1 MGIKKKNK
9 NQTSLSKKVIG
20 IIVVSLAFFGIAIG
34 FAGFL
39 IYNYSVRLTKLD
51 AILYYVVSIIIAS
64 LIVGIIV
71 SILSIKYIK
80 KQLVKPVEEISNEA
94 ARFSGEHTLS
104 NPLGNISEIKELTTL
119 SNSIDSLEIEM
130 TKYIEEI
137 QVTTAEK
144 ERIGVE
150 LSLASKIQESQI
162 PTVFPQRNDFDIY
175 GSMTPARMI
184 GGDFYNFMQIDDDH
198 LAMWIGDVSGKGV
211 PAALFMMNT
220 NLILTERIRYGGVPS
235 EILSFANDR
244 ICENN
249 PAEMFVTVW
258 LGILELSTGKITC
271 ANAGHTY
278 PALKE
283 KDKFEILEDKHGM
296 VLGGLNG
303 MKYKDYELKMNVG
316 SKLFVYSDGVP
327 EAKNEVG
334 EMFREDR
341 MLTSLNKAKD
351 GNAETIINSI
361 KEDVNAFV
369 GGAVQFDDLTMLCV
383 EYKGKK

>member
-1 MGIKKKNK
+1 MDVKKKNK
-9 NQTSLSKKVIG
+9 NQTNLSKKVIG

-34 FAGFL
+34 VAGFL

-71 SILSIKYIK
+71 SIRSIKYIK

-104 NPLGNISEIKELTTL
+104 EPLGNISEIKELTTL

-137 QVTTAEK
+137 QATTAEK

-162 PTVFPQRNDFDIY
+162 PTDFPIRKDLDIY

-184 GGDFYNFMQIDDDH
+184 GGDFFNFMFIDDNH
-198 LAMWIGDVSGKGV
+198 LAFWIGDVSGKGV
-211 PAALFMMNT
+211 PAALFMMSA
-220 NLILTERIRYGGVPS
+220 NLILTERTRYGGVPS
-235 EILSFANDR
+235 EILSFVNDR
-244 ICENN
+244 ICDNN

-258 LGILELSTGKITC
+258 LGILEISTGKVIC

-278 PALKE
+278 PAFME
-283 KDKFEILEDKHGM
+283 KSEFEIVQDKHGM
-296 VLGGLNG
+296 VLGGMKG
-303 MKYKDYELKMNVG
+303 MKYNDYELKMKAG
-316 SKLFVYSDGVP
+316 SKLFIYSDGVP
-327 EAKNEVG
+327 EAKNENG
-334 EMFREDR
+334 EMFMEER
-341 MLTSLNKAKD
+341 MLASLNKAKAGD
-351 GNAETIINSI
+351 AETVINSI
-361 KEDVNAFV
+361 KEDIDGFV
-369 GGAVQFDDLTMLCV
+369 GEAVQFDDLTMLCV
-383 EYKGKK
+383 EYKG